1 VKITKFKEVILL
13 KRKINFKFAAIKLV
27 LCLIGSAV
35 ISSLFF
41 DTNIMKLDTVS
52 LVTETPILFV
62 CGVFFILSNIR
73 NVDTDSNNLAIDVQ
87 ITSNG
92 KNEAGICMN
101 SAAAERETKTCTAV
115 NKKGS
120 AEETKKQNTAQ
131 KVTFADIAGYETTK
145 TSVRFIVKCLKEQ
158 KALNKIGA
166 KLPKGILLYGPP
178 GTGKTYMARAI
189 AGEAGVPFYSASA
202 SSFVN
207 TYVGVG
213 AKNVRALY
221 ETAKKNAPCVVFID
235 ELDAIGGSRKAD
247 NVHSELRSTLNEL
260 LVQMDGIDSTNSILT
275 IAATNTPEELDEAL
289 VRAGRFDRKIA
300 MPLPDMKEREQIL
313 QIHCKEKL
321 LADDVD
327 LHKIAISTPGFS
339 GSALATLA
347 NEAAL
352 RAVYREKQ
360 AAEMSDFDDAL
371 FQIIMEGEKKKVENQ
386 AEIRMIA
393 YHEAGHALAIKL
405 LAKEA
410 VPKVTI
416 IGSTSG
422 AGGVTFR
429 AEDNRIMY
437 SKGQMETQIKISYAG
452 RAAEEIYF
460 GNQSDITTGAS
471 ADIKQATNLIRNY
484 ISAYGMSEDFGMLN
498 MDILVGGRGQGQ
510 GIVDEA
516 KRISTRLYS
525 ETLNFLREN
534 QEKLVA
540 VAEKLLVKET
550 IFDEDLDE
558 ILGSV

>member
-1 VKITKFKEVILL
+1 MKTTKFKEVILL
-13 KRKINFKFAAIKLV
+13 KKKINFRFAAIKLA

-41 DTNIMKLDTVS
+41 DANIMKLDTVS

-62 CGVFFILSNIR
+62 WGVFFILSNIR

-87 ITSNG
+87 IAPNG
-92 KNEAGICMN
+92 KDEAVVCMN
-101 SAAAERETKTCTAV
+101 SAAAETQAKPHAAV

-120 AEETKKQNTAQ
+120 VEDAKKQNAAQ
-131 KVTFADIAGYETTK
+131 KITFADIAGYEETK
-145 TSVRFIVKCLKEQ
+145 KSVRFIVKCLKEQ

-221 ETAKKNAPCVVFID
+221 ETARKNAPCVVFID

-300 MPLPDMKEREQIL
+300 MPLPDVKEREQIL
-313 QIHCKEKL
+313 QIHCKEKP

-327 LHKIAISTPGFS
+327 LHKIAISTPGFN

-360 AAEMSDFDDAL
+360 VVEMSDFDDAL

-393 YHEAGHALAIKL
+393 YHEAGHVLAIKL

-429 AEDNRIMY
+429 AENNRAMY
-437 SKGQMETQIKISYAG
+437 SKSQMETQIKISYAG

-534 QEKLVA
+534 QEKLAA
-540 VAEKLLVKET
+540 VAEELLVKET
-550 IFDEDLDE
+550 IFDEDLDK